1 MAHDKGGSPANPSG
15 AAEPERPAR
24 PETWDSL
31 LATRSTEVQEAA
43 RAIAGVLMAELPGGV
58 VHFDR
63 ADGLLAI
70 ATSGATGDLLFTLIP
85 HARWVNL
92 QLADGATLA
101 DPDGLIEGTGKRI
114 RHVKISSA
122 EAAGS
127 AAVRKIVQAQIATR
141 RGPGA

>member
-1 MAHDKGGSPANPSG
+1 MPEVERGT
-15 AAEPERPAR
+15 PERPAR

-31 LATRSTEVQEAA
+31 LESRSAEVREAA
-43 RAIAGVLMAELPGGV
+43 RAIAGVVMAELPRAI

-70 ATSGATGDLLFTLIP
+70 GTSGAMGDLLFALIP
-85 HARWVNL
+85 HLGWVNL
-92 QLADGATLA
+92 QLADGATLP

-114 RHVKISSA
+114 RHVKIRSA

-127 AAVRKIVQAQIATR
+127 AGIRRIVQAQIAARTGLR
-141 RGPGA
+141 EPS